1 LTKGSVRTVLKEL
14 EGTQYGEHI
23 MIIHPRVS
31 TLSKAYSRYTKN
43 QLVNNNEVVLMI
55 PYYKTPDQ
63 VKNNL
68 STKGNGDSDGNNNNN
83 NNSTSIDIEKHSKE
97 GSLII
102 MDGVKAHFRPDSD
115 IKSFINELE
124 KHAKSKGKKGISV
137 FVDMASHYHFGNP
150 DDVVH
155 HELSLPSRYHNM
167 NIKRFCVYHE
177 KDFGRLQEEQKQVV
191 RKHHG
196 KELQI
201 TEPA

>member
-1 LTKGSVRTVLKEL
+1 LTKGSVHTVLKEL
-14 EGTQYGEHI
+14 EKTQYGEHV

-31 TLSKAYSRYTKN
+31 TLGKAYSRYTKN

-55 PYYKTPDQ
+55 PYYETPDQ

-68 STKGNGDSDGNNNNN
+68 STKGNGDSDDN

-102 MDGVKAHFRPDSD
+102 MDGVKAHFKPDLN

-191 RKHHG
+191 RKRHG

>member
-1 LTKGSVRTVLKEL
+1 
-14 EGTQYGEHI
+14 
-23 MIIHPRVS
+23 MIIHPHVS

-55 PYYKTPDQ
+55 PYYETPDQ

-68 STKGNGDSDGNNNNN
+68 STKGNGNSYGNN
-83 NNSTSIDIEKHSKE
+83 NNSTSADIDIEKHSKE

-102 MDGVKAHFRPDSD
+102 MDGVKAHFRPDLD
-115 IKSFINELE
+115 ITSFINELE
-124 KHAKSKGKKGISV
+124 KHAKIKGKKGISI
-137 FVDMASHYHFGNP
+137 FVDMASHYHFGKP
-150 DDVVH
+150 DDVVQ

-167 NIKRFCVYHE
+167 RIKRFCIYHE

-196 KELQI
+196 KELSI
-201 TEPA
+201 IEPA